1 MTSTFLVEVHEVATE
16 DEDWNAGDEEHQTDS
31 VQQGMN
37 MVVEQP
43 ACRKHKSDHQGD
55 ACDYKTH
62 ARRPRLPGD
71 PVPFFAHETNL
82 RPGA

>member
-31 VQQGMN
+31 VQQRMN
-37 MVVEQP
+37 MIVEQP
-43 ACRKHKSDHQGD
+43 ARGEYKSDHQGD